1 MHLQDKQK
9 ILHNAVRAC
18 LHCDY
23 PCIIIGIIMRLNGG
37 ENISSFLW
45 KKQGVRI
52 LDLSK
57 GKMHGSIC
65 TVE

>member
-1 MHLQDKQK
+1 
-9 ILHNAVRAC
+9 
-18 LHCDY
+18 
-23 PCIIIGIIMRLNGG
+23 MRLNGG

-45 KKQGVRI
+45 IKQGVRI

-57 GKMHGSIC
+57 GKMHGNIC

>member
-1 MHLQDKQK
+1 
-9 ILHNAVRAC
+9 
-18 LHCDY
+18 
-23 PCIIIGIIMRLNGG
+23 MRLNGG

-57 GKMHGSIC
+57 GKMHGNIC